1 MNCKR
6 FREVMIRV
14 VDNEITQEVCLTVEE
29 HVGTCPKCAAE
40 LEHYRRLKILLRE
53 RCAPTR
59 APSSLREKILT
70 SFPHR
75 RGPREPWG

>member
-6 FREVMIRV
+6 FRQVLVQV
-14 VDNEITQEVCLTVEE
+14 VDDELEQEICVSVEE
-29 HVGTCPKCAAE
+29 HIVICPSCAAE
-40 LEHYRRLKILLRE
+40 LEHHRQLKILLRE
-53 RCAPTR
+53 RCTKAQAPR
-59 APSSLREKILT
+59 SLRQKILT